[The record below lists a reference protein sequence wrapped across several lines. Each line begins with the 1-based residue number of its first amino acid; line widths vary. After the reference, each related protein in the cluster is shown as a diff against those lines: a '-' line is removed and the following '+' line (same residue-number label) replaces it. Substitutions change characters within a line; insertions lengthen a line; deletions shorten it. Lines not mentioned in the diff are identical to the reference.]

1 MEYAPFDLFS
11 VVMTGKMTRPEI
23 YCVFRQIVDGV
34 DYLHG
39 MGLAHRDLKLDNCVM
54 TQDNVVKLIDFGTAT
69 VFHYPGKSP
78 TKATGIVG
86 SDPYLA
92 PEVLSAESYDPR
104 RTDVWSIAMIFLCMI
119 LRRFP
124 WKIPDPKTDVNYK
137 SFVHAHPELTVK
149 PPQRTQPTTPLT
161 TTPPRQNSNTNSI
174 GTSVDNTTTNTTA
187 TTYTA
192 SSTTADSVE
201 TNLTVPSSNG
211 ASAESADIKKPCL
224 LQDPSSSTATL
235 SLPVISDA
243 VLVHSD
249 SPPEM
254 DASVLQFARPA
265 TTTNSAP
272 ASPSF
277 TATFKMVT
285 TAPEP
290 STPTPIALFVHP
302 PSTSNS
308 PAMRGSPAPT
318 KNQDNGANA
327 VLAVDEPL
335 PPRTVRSSTVPAP
348 HMPKATSAPTATA
361 ATVAAAAVGT
371 VRAAPQNGATT
382 TKATN
387 GTASTSTSRRH
398 VTASAIA
405 APNESIF
412 RLLPRETRACIKHM
426 MHIEPTGRFTLS
438 DLLVGTGKAGGLV
451 CKCGGLLCGGE
462 MNKHRDEV
470 ANGADGCGAATE
482 EEDDGDQWLK
492 DIVTCARK
500 DCKPGHT
507 HIKIALE
514 ETKTKRF
521 F

>member
-11 VVMTGKMTRPEI
+11 VVMTGKMSRPEI

-69 VFHYPGKSP
+69 VFHYPGKSL
-78 TKATGIVG
+78 TKATGVVG

-124 WKIPDPKTDVNYK
+124 WKIPDPKTDVNYR
-137 SFVHAHPELTVK
+137 SFVHAHPELTVE

-161 TTPPRQNSNTNSI
+161 TTPPRQISI
-174 GTSVDNTTTNTTA
+174 GSSVENTATNTTA
-187 TTYTA
+187 TTHTA
-192 SSTTADSVE
+192 SSTTDDSVE

-211 ASAESADIKKPCL
+211 GSAESADTKPANL
-224 LQDPSSSTATL
+224 LHDPSSLKMACSSTATL
-235 SLPVISDA
+235 PVISDP
-243 VLVHSD
+243 VLIHSD

-265 TTTNSAP
+265 TTTESAP
-272 ASPSF
+272 ASPSV
-277 TATFKMVT
+277 TSTFKMVT

-290 STPTPIALFVHP
+290 STPTPISLFVHP
-302 PSTSNS
+302 PSADNS
-308 PAMRGSPAPT
+308 PAMRDSPTPT
-318 KNQDNGANA
+318 KHQDHGVVAIA
-327 VLAVDEPL
+327 ALAVDSPH
-335 PPRTVRSSTVPAP
+335 PPRTVRSSTMPTP
-348 HMPKATSAPTATA
+348 HTPKAISAPTAVSA
-361 ATVAAAAVGT
+361 SGIAG
-371 VRAAPQNGATT
+371 AAPQNSATP
-382 TKATN
+382 TKA
-387 GTASTSTSRRH
+387 ASTSRRQA
-398 VTASAIA
+398 TGSIMAASS
-405 APNESIF
+405 ESIF

-426 MHIEPTGRFTLS
+426 MHIEPTGRYTLS

-451 CKCGGLLCGGE
+451 CKCGGLVCGGE
-462 MNKHRDEV
+462 MNNHRVETAD
-470 ANGADGCGAATE
+470 GADGCGATA
-482 EEDDGDQWLK
+482 EEDNGDQWLK
-492 DIVTCARK
+492 DIPTCART

-507 HIKIALE
+507 HVRIALE
-514 ETKTKRF
+514 DTKTKRF

>member
-11 VVMTGKMTRPEI
+11 VVMTGKMSRPEI

-54 TQDNVVKLIDFGTAT
+54 TQGNVVKLIDFGTAT
-69 VFHYPGKSP
+69 VFHYPGKSL

-124 WKIPDPKTDVNYK
+124 WKIPDPKTDVNYR

-149 PPQRTQPTTPLT
+149 PPQRTQPTTPLA
-161 TTPPRQNSNTNSI
+161 TTPPRQDSI
-174 GTSVDNTTTNTTA
+174 GSSVDNTTINTTA
-187 TTYTA
+187 TTHTA
-192 SSTTADSVE
+192 SSVE
-201 TNLTVPSSNG
+201 TNLTVPSSTG
-211 ASAESADIKKPCL
+211 GSAESADIKKAIL
-224 LQDPSSSTATL
+224 LHDPSLLKIASSTSTL
-235 SLPVISDA
+235 PLPVISDV

-265 TTTNSAP
+265 TTTESAP
-272 ASPSF
+272 ASPSV

-290 STPTPIALFVHP
+290 STPTPISLFVHP

-308 PAMRGSPAPT
+308 PALRDSPAPT
-318 KNQDNGANA
+318 KNPDHGVVAGPA
-327 VLAVDEPL
+327 LAA
-335 PPRTVRSSTVPAP
+335 PRPVRSSTMPAP
-348 HMPKATSAPTATA
+348 DIPKAVSAPTATTGIA
-361 ATVAAAAVGT
+361 GAG
-371 VRAAPQNGATT
+371 PQNGATP
-382 TKATN
+382 TKGANRAAT
-387 GTASTSTSRRH
+387 TSRRQAA
-398 VTASAIA
+398 ASA
-405 APNESIF
+405 PSESIF
-412 RLLPRETRACIKHM
+412 RLLPRETRECIKHM
-426 MHIEPTGRFTLS
+426 MHIEPTGRCTLS

-451 CKCGGLLCGGE
+451 CKCGGLECGGE
-462 MNKHRDEV
+462 MNNHRDDT
-470 ANGADGCGAATE
+470 ADGVGECGAVAG
-482 EEDDGDQWLK
+482 EDDGDQWLK
-492 DIVTCARK
+492 DIVTCART
-500 DCKPGHT
+500 DCKPSHT
-507 HIKIALE
+507 HIRIALE

>member
-11 VVMTGKMTRPEI
+11 VVMTGKMSRPEI

-124 WKIPDPKTDVNYK
+124 WKIPDPKTDVNYR

-161 TTPPRQNSNTNSI
+161 TTPPRQNSI

-192 SSTTADSVE
+192 SSSVVDSLE
-201 TNLTVPSSNG
+201 TNLTVPSSSG
-211 ASAESADIKKPCL
+211 GSAESADIKKPCL
-224 LQDPSSSTATL
+224 LQDSSLLKAACSTTTL
-235 SLPVISDA
+235 PLPMISDA
-243 VLVHSD
+243 VLVHSN

-265 TTTNSAP
+265 TTIESAP
-272 ASPSF
+272 ASPSV

-290 STPTPIALFVHP
+290 STPTPVALFVHP
-302 PSTSNS
+302 PSASNS
-308 PAMRGSPAPT
+308 PAMQGSPAPT
-318 KNQDNGANA
+318 KNQDNGVGPA
-327 VLAVDEPL
+327 LAIDEPQ

-348 HMPKATSAPTATA
+348 NLPKATSAPTAMTTA
-361 ATVAAAAVGT
+361 TTAAAAAGT
-371 VRAAPQNGATT
+371 AGAAPQNSATI
-382 TKATN
+382 TKAAN
-387 GTASTSTSRRH
+387 GTARTSKRTS
-398 VTASAIA
+398 SAIS
-405 APNESIF
+405 APSESIF
-412 RLLPRETRACIKHM
+412 RLLPRETRACIKQM
-426 MHIEPTGRFTLS
+426 MHIEPMGRCTLS

-451 CKCGGLLCGGE
+451 CKCGGLVCGGE
-462 MNKHRDEV
+462 MNKHRDEN
-470 ANGADGCGAATE
+470 ADGADECGATA
-482 EEDDGDQWLK
+482 EEDDDGDLWLK
-492 DIVTCARK
+492 DIVTCARA
-500 DCKPGHT
+500 DCKPSHT

>member
-11 VVMTGKMTRPEI
+11 VVMTGKMSRPEI

-54 TQDNVVKLIDFGTAT
+54 TQGNVVKLIDFGTAT
-69 VFHYPGKSP
+69 VFHYPGKSL
-78 TKATGIVG
+78 TKATGVVG

-124 WKIPDPKTDVNYK
+124 WKIPDPKTDVNYR
-137 SFVHAHPELTVK
+137 SFVHAHPELTVE
-149 PPQRTQPTTPLT
+149 PPQRTQPTTPLA
-161 TTPPRQNSNTNSI
+161 TTPPRQSSI
-174 GTSVDNTTTNTTA
+174 GSSVDNTTTNTTA
-187 TTYTA
+187 TTHTA

-211 ASAESADIKKPCL
+211 GSAESADNKQASPLHDQSL
-224 LQDPSSSTATL
+224 LCSSTATL
-235 SLPVISDA
+235 PLPVISDA
-243 VLVHSD
+243 VIVHSA
-249 SPPEM
+249 SPPDM

-265 TTTNSAP
+265 TTTESAP
-272 ASPSF
+272 ASPSV
-277 TATFKMVT
+277 TSTFKMVT

-302 PSTSNS
+302 PSADNS
-308 PAMRGSPAPT
+308 PAMRDSPTPTKHQDHGVVASPAL
-318 KNQDNGANA
+318 G
-327 VLAVDEPL
+327 VDSPH
-335 PPRTVRSSTVPAP
+335 PPRTVRSSTMPTP
-348 HMPKATSAPTATA
+348 HTLKATSAPTTTA
-361 ATVAAAAVGT
+361 SAASAAES
-371 VRAAPQNGATT
+371 AAGIAGASPKNGAIP
-382 TKATN
+382 TKA
-387 GTASTSTSRRH
+387 ASTSRRG
-398 VTASAIA
+398 ARESLISA
-405 APNESIF
+405 PSDSIF

-426 MHIEPTGRFTLS
+426 MHIEPTGRYTLS

-451 CKCGGLLCGGE
+451 CKCGGLVCGGE
-462 MNKHRDEV
+462 MNKHRVEGAD
-470 ANGADGCGAATE
+470 GADGCGATT
-482 EEDDGDQWLK
+482 EEDDGDEWLK
-492 DIVTCARK
+492 DIVTCART

-507 HIKIALE
+507 HVRIALE
-514 ETKTKRF
+514 ETKKRF